1 MRLTQLLRLPAGLL
15 AAAMLVAATACDEK
29 NDNDHKGSDVT
40 LEVTADAV
48 TLGAESGA
56 EATVGL
62 TTTARWSATL
72 SGGGF
77 ALDPQAGTGDAT
89 LRISATEANPDT
101 ATRELGT
108 ITITAPG
115 ADSPR
120 TIRISQLGAEPAPA
134 PDPVTLTLDFTAGPD
149 IVTPALPS
157 TSADALTGRHEYT
170 FEGYTLAIYADAA
183 ANGKF
188 FWNDQAQYYDAPEPN
203 KALYFSKEGAYVE
216 FPAID
221 GLSLSSILYV
231 NSTGAGELPSFD
243 LATDTGESLNHALD
257 FADDGMSM
265 TFTLLDDVTAT
276 PCRLTILNA
285 KNAQVSQLVLN
296 YAAPER

>member
-1 MRLTQLLRLPAGLL
+1 MRLSRFLRAPLGLL
-15 AAAMLVAATACDEK
+15 ATVLLVAATACNDK
-29 NDNDHKGSDVT
+29 NDNDNKGPEAT
-40 LEVTADAV
+40 LEVSADAV
-48 TLGAESGA
+48 TLGAESGVA
-56 EATVGL
+56 ATVGI
-62 TTTARWSATL
+62 TTTATWSAAV
-72 SGGGF
+72 SGSGF
-77 ALDPQAGTGDAT
+77 ALDPQAGTGNAT

-101 ATRELGT
+101 EARELGSV
-108 ITITAPG
+108 TITASG
-115 ADSPR
+115 ADTPR

-149 IVTPALPS
+149 ILTPALPS
-157 TSADALTGRHEYT
+157 ASADALTGRHEYT

-188 FWNDQAQYYDAPEPN
+188 YWNDQAQYYDAPEPN

-221 GLSLSSILYV
+221 GLSLESILYV

-243 LATDTGESLNHALD
+243 IMTDTGAALNHALD
-257 FADDGMSM
+257 FSDDGMSM

-276 PCRLTILNA
+276 PCRLTILNT
-285 KNAQVSQLVLN
+285 KNAQVSQLKLT

>member
-1 MRLTQLLRLPAGLL
+1 MRLFRFLRAPLGLL
-15 AAAMLVAATACDEK
+15 ATALLVAATACNDK
-29 NDNDHKGSDVT
+29 NDNKGPEAT
-40 LEVTADAV
+40 LEVSADAV

-56 EATVGL
+56 AATVDI
-62 TTTARWSATL
+62 TTTAAWSATL
-72 SGGGF
+72 AGSGF
-77 ALDPQAGTGDAT
+77 ALDPQAGTGNAT

-101 ATRELGT
+101 ETRELGSV
-108 ITITAPG
+108 TITASG
-115 ADSPR
+115 ADTPR
-120 TIRISQLGAEPAPA
+120 TVRISQLGAESGPAL
-134 PDPVTLTLDFTAGPD
+134 DPVTLTLDFTAGPD
-149 IVTPALPS
+149 ILTPALP
-157 TSADALTGRHEYT
+157 TASADALTGRHEYT

-188 FWNDQAQYYDAPEPN
+188 YWNDQAQYYDAPEPN

-221 GLSLSSILYV
+221 GLSLESILYV

-257 FADDGMSM
+257 FSDDGMSM

-285 KNAQVSQLVLN
+285 KNAQVSQLELT
-296 YAAPER
+296 YTAPER

>member
-1 MRLTQLLRLPAGLL
+1 MRLTQLLRLPARLL

-29 NDNDHKGSDVT
+29 NDNDHNGSDV
-40 LEVTADAV
+40 
-48 TLGAESGA
+48 
-56 EATVGL
+56 
-62 TTTARWSATL
+62 
-72 SGGGF
+72 
-77 ALDPQAGTGDAT
+77 
-89 LRISATEANPDT
+89 
-101 ATRELGT
+101 
-108 ITITAPG
+108 
-115 ADSPR
+115 
-120 TIRISQLGAEPAPA
+120 
-134 PDPVTLTLDFTAGPD
+134 TLDFTAGPD
-149 IVTPALPS
+149 ILTPALPS

-188 FWNDQAQYYDAPEPN
+188 FWNNQAQYYEAPEPN

-265 TFTLLDDVTAT
+265 TFTLLDDVMAT

-285 KNAQVSQLVLN
+285 KNAQVSQLVLT

>member
-77 ALDPQAGTGDAT
+77 ALDPQTGTGDAT
-89 LRISATEANPDT
+89 LGIRATEANPDT

-108 ITITAPG
+108 ITITASG

-120 TIRISQLGAEPAPA
+120 TIR
-134 PDPVTLTLDFTAGPD
+134 
-149 IVTPALPS
+149 
-157 TSADALTGRHEYT
+157 
-170 FEGYTLAIYADAA
+170 
-183 ANGKF
+183 
-188 FWNDQAQYYDAPEPN
+188 
-203 KALYFSKEGAYVE
+203 
-216 FPAID
+216 
-221 GLSLSSILYV
+221 
-231 NSTGAGELPSFD
+231 
-243 LATDTGESLNHALD
+243 
-257 FADDGMSM
+257 
-265 TFTLLDDVTAT
+265 
-276 PCRLTILNA
+276 
-285 KNAQVSQLVLN
+285 VS
-296 YAAPER
+296 

>member
-1 MRLTQLLRLPAGLL
+1 MRLFRFLRAPLRLLATVLL
-15 AAAMLVAATACDEK
+15 FAATACDNK
-29 NDNDHKGSDVT
+29 NDNDNKYPEAT
-40 LEVTADAV
+40 LEISADAV

-56 EATVGL
+56 AAEVGI
-62 TTTARWSATL
+62 TTTAAWSAAV
-72 SGGGF
+72 SGSGF
-77 ALDPQAGTGDAT
+77 TLDPQTGTGNTT

-101 ATRELGT
+101 EARELGSV
-108 ITITAPG
+108 TITAAG
-115 ADSPR
+115 ADTPR
-120 TIRISQLGAEPAPA
+120 TVRVSQLGAEPAPA
-134 PDPVTLTLDFTAGPD
+134 PDPETLTLDFTAGPD
-149 IVTPALPS
+149 ILTPALPS
-157 TSADALTGRHEYT
+157 ASADALNGRHEYT

-183 ANGKF
+183 AKGKF
-188 FWNDQAQYYDAPEPN
+188 YWNDQAQYYDAPEPN

-221 GLSLSSILYV
+221 GLSLESILYV
-231 NSTGAGELPSFD
+231 NSTGAGELPAFD
-243 LATDTGESLNHALD
+243 LVTDTGAALNHSLD

-285 KNAQVSQLVLN
+285 KNAQVSQLVLT

>member
-1 MRLTQLLRLPAGLL
+1 M
-15 AAAMLVAATACDEK
+15 
-29 NDNDHKGSDVT
+29 
-40 LEVTADAV
+40 

-101 ATRELGT
+101 ATRELGSV
-108 ITITAPG
+108 TITASG

-120 TIRISQLGAEPAPA
+120 TIRVSQLGAEPAPA

-157 TSADALTGRHEYT
+157 TSAEALTGRHEYT

-188 FWNDQAQYYDAPEPN
+188 FWNNQAQYYEAPEPN

-221 GLSLSSILYV
+221 GLSLSAILYV

-285 KNAQVSQLVLN
+285 KNAQVSQLVLT